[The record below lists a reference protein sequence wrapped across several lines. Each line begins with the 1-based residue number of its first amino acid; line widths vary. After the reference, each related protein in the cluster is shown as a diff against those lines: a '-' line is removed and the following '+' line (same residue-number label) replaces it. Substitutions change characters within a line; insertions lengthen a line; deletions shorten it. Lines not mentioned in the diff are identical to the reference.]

1 MRDAGMSSFRSRSDL
16 VVAEILICN
25 TIQYKKIYVHASNP
39 NYTLIVVE
47 PFSYI
52 VWKTIYPSFVQS

>member
-52 VWKTIYPSFVQS
+52 V